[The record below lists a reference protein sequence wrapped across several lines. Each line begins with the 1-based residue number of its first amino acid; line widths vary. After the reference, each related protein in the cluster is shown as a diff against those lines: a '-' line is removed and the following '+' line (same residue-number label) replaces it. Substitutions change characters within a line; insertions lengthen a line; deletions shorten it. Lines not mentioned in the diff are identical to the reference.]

1 MAGKEHCESTW
12 SICQKPGGVNPHGGG
27 DHRSGA
33 VGATPGRVCCA
44 IVIILYADD
53 RIASKVYFEEYLDQ
67 RQSSS
72 LLKGKSDR

>member
-33 VGATPGRVCCA
+33 VGATPGRVYCA

-53 RIASKVYFEEYLDQ
+53 RIVPTAGFEEDEL
-67 RQSSS
+67 RNHSFPC
-72 LLKGKSDR
+72 